1 MNSLRLSSLI
11 FFGWL
16 FVFYNIER
24 LLGPA
29 DLTPA
34 LYLVAPVLALPVM
47 MLPRFHLALG
57 WLLVLPI
64 PVVVSMRLWLE
75 YPISGA
81 ALPLTTMEIGCVG
94 LTLILARLVGH
105 NLEDL
110 RRSPRSSP
118 SCSPGT
124 ISSSP

>member
-29 DLTPA
+29 DLTAA
-34 LYLVAPVLALPVM
+34 LYLVAPLVALPVM
-47 MLPRFHLALG
+47 MLPRLHLAIP
-57 WLLVLPI
+57 WLLVLSIPI
-64 PVVVSMRLWLE
+64 VVSMRLWLG

-81 ALPLTTMEIGCVG
+81 RRVRDSPTRSA
-94 LTLILARLVGH
+94 
-105 NLEDL
+105 DL
-110 RRSPRSSP
+110 SR
-118 SCSPGT
+118 
-124 ISSSP
+124 